1 MTRSDAA
8 LVQSA
13 ARFDR
18 VRRDSAW
25 SLLRANQAPIVLAVL
40 HANFVESGEA
50 RVPATVLF
58 ERIGDDLEALRVAGH
73 ELPQSPQ
80 RYVADWLDAGYLERR
95 TGSAG
100 TSGAGSGAGS
110 SAAETYELSADA
122 LAALRIATEIVTPP
136 RSVTESRLT
145 TVMGQL
151 EQLAIDTDTD
161 VASRLESLTRE
172 RERLDH
178 RISNIREGRIDVV
191 APDAALERIRDI
203 LLLAEQLPADFAR
216 VRRDVESLNVQFR
229 RDIIESDGARG
240 EVLDA
245 LFRGVDVLQDNEAGR
260 SFGAFYALLINPER
274 SAGLDRSID
283 DVLTRDALGSLK
295 PAERIALRTLVERL
309 TSRGG
314 EVHEVYASLARSLRT
329 FVQQREYVEERRVSR
344 LLKQAQRAF
353 GELSGDGSL
362 IRPTGF
368 TLSLSKAQLGSVSQ
382 FTMTA
387 PDTERPPGLVDN
399 PPVELDL
406 DRVRELINESDINLY
421 ELRRNVDA
429 TLEDLPV
436 ASISDVL
443 DRYPATQGLGSL
455 IGLLSIGLERT
466 VNGRAVL
473 VENERDLVAWGDSG
487 LAARVPTILFTQSSE
502 EHP

>member
-40 HANFVESGEA
+40 HANFIESGEA

-58 ERIGDDLEALRVAGH
+58 ERIGDDLEALRVSGH

-80 RYVADWLDAGYLERR
+80 RYIADWLDAGYLERR

-100 TSGAGSGAGS
+100 TVGAGSNAS
-110 SAAETYELSADA
+110 ETYELSADA
-122 LAALRIATEIVTPP
+122 LAALRIASEIVTPP

-172 RERLDH
+172 RERLDQ
-178 RISNIREGRIDVV
+178 RIANIREGRVDVV

-283 DVLTRDALGSLK
+283 DVLTRDALDSLK

-353 GELSGDGSL
+353 GELSGEGSL

-368 TLSLSKAQLGSVSQ
+368 TLSLSKAQLRSVSQ
-382 FTMTA
+382 LTMIA
-387 PDTERPPGLVDN
+387 PDTERPRGLVDN

-429 TLEDLPV
+429 TLGDLPV

-455 IGLLSIGLERT
+455 IGLLSIALERT
-466 VNGRAVL
+466 VDGRAVL
-473 VENERDLVAWGDSG
+473 VENERDLVAWGDEG
-487 LAARVPTILFTQSSE
+487 LTARVPTILFTQSSE
-502 EHP
+502 EHQ